1 VECKSNPTSHM
12 YVACRMLLV
21 ARVFRVPS
29 LWDMRHN
36 NITFKGSEKRQE
48 GVKRGQETACTYRN
62 DKYAGTQ
69 ATLHRKKYSKRNISL
84 PLLNIRF
91 PLIKC

>member
-1 VECKSNPTSHM
+1 M

-48 GVKRGQETACTYRN
+48 GVKKGQELPALTGMTNMLARKLHCTEKSILREIYH
-62 DKYAGTQ
+62 YHFQ
-69 ATLHRKKYSKRNISL
+69 IFVCH
-84 PLLNIRF
+84 
-91 PLIKC
+91 